1 MATADLSKQPDEV
14 AAMFDEVA
22 PRYDL
27 TNAVLSAGNSWLWR
41 FHTVRAVA
49 PVRGERILDVAA
61 GTGTSAA
68 ALSGPGIDVV
78 AVDFSAGM
86 IDEGRRRHPELTF
99 VEGDAMSL
107 PFKANE
113 FDAVTISF
121 GLRNVADPRK
131 AIAELYRVVKPGGR
145 VVICEFSTPPMSL
158 LRAGYDA
165 YLKHVL
171 PRVARLA
178 SSNPEAYAYLAESIA
193 DWPDQATL
201 SQWLRGAG
209 FGRVAY
215 RNLSSGIVAL
225 HRGNKPARKPRAK
238 PAVKRAMKPAG
249 TPAVAA
255 KRPESGAR

>member
-1 MATADLSKQPDEV
+1 
-14 AAMFDEVA
+14 MFDEVA

-41 FHTVRAVA
+41 VQTVRAVA
-49 PVRGERILDVAA
+49 PVRGERILDIAA
-61 GTGTSAA
+61 GTGTSSA

-78 AVDFSAGM
+78 AVDFSTGM
-86 IDEGRRRHPELTF
+86 IEEGRRRHPELTF
-99 VEGDAMSL
+99 VEADAMAL

-131 AIAELYRVVKPGGR
+131 AIAEMYRVVKPGGR
-145 VVICEFSTPPMSL
+145 VVICEFSRPPMSL

-171 PRVARLA
+171 PRVARLS
-178 SSNPEAYAYLAESIA
+178 SSNPEAYEYLAQSIA

-215 RNLSSGIVAL
+215 RNLTSGIVAL

-238 PAVKRAMKPAG
+238 SADKPVVKKASKPKVSG
-249 TPAVAA
+249 SSAA
-255 KRPESGAR
+255 